1 MPPSAA
7 PKVTVAPPERA
18 AISVLA
24 GVYAVRML
32 GLFLLLPVLAL
43 YADGLPGATP
53 VLIGIALGAYGLTQA
68 LLQIPFG
75 VLSDRL
81 GRKPAILA
89 GLALFGAGSVLAA
102 VSDSMLGLIAGRML
116 QGAGAVSAAV
126 TAFLADLVRTEVR
139 TRAMAIV
146 GASIGL
152 AFLVSVVA
160 GPVLAGWIGV
170 SGIFWLTAALAGVAA
185 ALVLRLPGGWQGR
198 NREAR
203 MADGFLAALSDR
215 RLLVLDLGIFA
226 LHFTLTATFVALPF
240 VLRDGLGLPMDAH
253 WRLYL
258 GVMLVS
264 LVGTVPLILW
274 TERSLRPGRVM
285 QGSVALLAVATA
297 LLAVAG
303 SVAAVATALTLFFA
317 AFNFLEARLPA
328 RISEQAPQAV
338 RGAALGVYA
347 SSQFVGTFAGGALG
361 GWVFGAMGP
370 GAVFAAGVALVVV
383 WLLAGLREN
392 TGEVAR
398 NAT

>member
-7 PKVTVAPPERA
+7 PKVSVAPPERA

-68 LLQIPFG
+68 LLQIPLG

>member
-1 MPPSAA
+1 MPRRSASSL
-7 PKVTVAPPERA
+7 TVAPPERA
-18 AISVLA
+18 AITVLA

-81 GRKPAILA
+81 GRKPAILG
-89 GLALFGAGSVLAA
+89 GLALFGLGSILAA
-102 VSDSMLGLIAGRML
+102 VSDSMAGLIAGRML

-126 TAFLADLVRTEVR
+126 TAFLADLVRPQVR

-170 SGIFWLTAALAGVAA
+170 SGIFWLTAVLAAVAA
-185 ALVLRLPGGWQGR
+185 ALVLRLPGGWRGR
-198 NREAR
+198 NPDAR
-203 MADGFLAALSDR
+203 AADGFLAALSDR

-240 VLRDGLGLPMDAH
+240 VLRDVLGLAVDMH

-264 LVGTVPLILW
+264 LAGTVPLILW
-274 TERSLRPGRVM
+274 TERSPRPGRVM
-285 QGSVALLAVATA
+285 QGAIALLAAATG
-297 LLAVAG
+297 LLALAG
-303 SVAAVATALTLFFA
+303 SVAAVATALTLYFA
-317 AFNFLEARLPA
+317 AFNYLEARLPA
-328 RISEQAPQAV
+328 RISEQAPQSV

-361 GWVFGAMGP
+361 GWLFGVAGA
-370 GAVFAAGVALVVV
+370 GAVFLAGLALIVV
-383 WLLAGLREN
+383 WLLAGLMES